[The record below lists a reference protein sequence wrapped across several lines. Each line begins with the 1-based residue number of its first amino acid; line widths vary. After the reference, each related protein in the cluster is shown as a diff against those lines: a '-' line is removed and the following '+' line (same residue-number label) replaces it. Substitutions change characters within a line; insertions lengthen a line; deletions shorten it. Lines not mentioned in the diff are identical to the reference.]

1 MKSIRI
7 EDEIHAK
14 LTTLVGEL
22 TAESGRMQTYADAI
36 ANLLDTSV
44 VFPEDLIKK
53 IQNLIKEGKV
63 IGYKNHLE
71 FVRDAVRDHLNEI
84 LEEEF
89 YVKIPIPRE
98 EYDLLDRILDET
110 AAPYK
115 DPSDYIRK
123 HIREIVEEHERREK
137 KDEL

>member
-7 EDEIHAK
+7 EDDIHTR
-14 LTTLVGEL
+14 LTALVGEL

-36 ANLLDTSV
+36 AKMLDTSV
-44 VFPEDLIKK
+44 VLPEDLIKK
-53 IQNLIKEGKV
+53 IKDLIKERKL

-71 FVRDAVRDHLNEI
+71 FVRDAVRDRLEEV

-89 YVKIPIPRE
+89 YVKVPIPRE
-98 EYDLLDRILDET
+98 EYDILEKILDET

-123 HIREIVEEHERREK
+123 NISEVVERYKSERKEK
-137 KDEL
+137 E